1 MKQIKQF
8 FLEGESPTLVFFL
21 LLLLSKLSFRILEPG
36 TTSTYLPT
44 TMRKPELDTSV
55 ICAAVVGSILFSVI
69 LLSVIIYFG
78 LRKVRADLDGFNQL
92 LLSREENEVTMDQGS
107 TSDSKCFRSFRKN
120 ILTVILAEH

>member
-21 LLLLSKLSFRILEPG
+21 LLLLSKLSFRILEPE
-36 TTSTYLPT
+36 TTPTYLPT

-107 TSDSKCFRSFRKN
+107 TSDSKCFSK
-120 ILTVILAEH
+120 